1 MKSRPEDDPVSMLGP
16 GPVSVCG
23 TGEDPNVARVR
34 QQRQA
39 EQEAK
44 DRQVSRRSRA
54 TGVLRTTDT
63 WG

>member
-1 MKSRPEDDPVSMLGP
+1 MKSRPEDHPISMLGP
-16 GPVSVCG
+16 RPVSVCG

-44 DRQVSRRSRA
+44 DRQVRSRA
-54 TGVLRTTDT
+54 TGGLRTTDT
-63 WG
+63 WV